1 MTNEELLRQV
11 NFDKPDFS
19 ARSSEVFDLGEG
31 KVLKL
36 YFTETEDASIDR
48 EILNTKVAFE
58 TGCTPMACYGDVKI
72 RGRRGLILKKLEG
85 CSMTNMPGKNPLIL
99 FTAGKILA
107 TLHANVHSKKAPQLK
122 DVRQETI
129 EVLEREAV
137 FNFLTKEDKERL
149 KAYILALP
157 EGDNILHIDFHTDN
171 ILCDGNNYQVIDWMT
186 ALRGNPLAEVAMMNF
201 LHHEAEL
208 FPGSSR
214 LKIAFMQMVRGGIYN
229 SFIKNYEKMTG
240 RTEAESHQWDI
251 IAWILRLGNWN
262 INYERENLQGKIAA
276 FVKEV

>member
-19 ARSSEVFDLGEG
+19 ARSLEVFDLGEG

-137 FNFLTKEDKERL
+137 INFLKKEDKERL

-157 EGDNILHIDFHTDN
+157 EGDNILHMDFHTDN

>member
-72 RGRRGLILKKLEG
+72 RGRRGLIIKKLEG
-85 CSMTNMPGKNPLIL
+85 SSMTNMPGKNPLIL

-137 FNFLTKEDKERL
+137 FNLLTKEDKERL

-157 EGDNILHIDFHTDN
+157 EGDNILHMDFHTDN

>member
-157 EGDNILHIDFHTDN
+157 EGDNILHMDFHTDN

-229 SFIKNYEKMTG
+229 SFIKIT
-240 RTEAESHQWDI
+240 R
-251 IAWILRLGNWN
+251 R
-262 INYERENLQGKIAA
+262 
-276 FVKEV
+276 